1 MGLALRVHQGISH
14 LEWGECAAI
23 QESLVLAQVLN
34 SAHVNLESDVE
45 ANIKSC
51 VGSKTLPTDVEG
63 IVQDCLALKSS
74 FLSCYFMYINRLN
87 NTATHDCAKKVF
99 SLGVSKM
106 WISNLPN
113 GILSD
118 F

>member
-1 MGLALRVHQGISH
+1 MGEG
-14 LEWGECAAI
+14 AAI

-51 VGSKTLPTDVEG
+51 VGLKTLPTDVEV
-63 IVQDCLALKSS
+63 IVQDFLALKSS
-74 FLSCYFMYINRLN
+74 FLSCYFMYINRLS
-87 NTATHDCAKKVF
+87 NTTAHDCAKRVL

-113 GILSD
+113 VMLSD